1 MQDIWYFT
9 LFFFRI
15 FRFFRFDY
23 LALALYDSLFLD
35 RILFI
40 CYLRQFSHGIYQ
52 YSWTGSILII
62 SSLSINIFSCLSVA
76 NRLIGYTFGLIR
88 LNILDFLR
96 LHWVQFVLISLEFEQ
111 LFALSHVAGVNII
124 GDSQAIHRS
133 LAEGVADMI

>member
-15 FRFFRFDY
+15 FRFNY
-23 LALALYDSLFLD
+23 LTLALYDSLFLD

-52 YSWTGSILII
+52 YSWADRILII

-88 LNILDFLR
+88 LNILDFLW
-96 LHWVQFVLISLEFEQ
+96 LHGVQFVLISLEFEQ

-124 GDSQAIHRS
+124 GDSEAIHRS
-133 LAEGVADMI
+133 LAEGVTNMI